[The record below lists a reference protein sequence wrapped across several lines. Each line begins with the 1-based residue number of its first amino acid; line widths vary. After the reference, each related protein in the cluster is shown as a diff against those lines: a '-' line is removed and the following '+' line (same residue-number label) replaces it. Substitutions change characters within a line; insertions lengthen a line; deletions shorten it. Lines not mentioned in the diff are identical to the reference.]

1 MPVEGVN
8 GILNVESAAL
18 HAPQVGVANTN
29 PQHILSVGSNLYVSG
44 DSTDV
49 LTVDGNVVCEGVKVG
64 LIEIIPSYDLEAVAN
79 VGNTTSNTIQFTN
92 ATTSFVASSNVEIG
106 GNITLTSN
114 AQVKVGSNVLAEY
127 TGPHGRDPTTPLLKK
142 FPEIVFDASKYDQ
155 NHSTNTY
162 IQAGYTVT
170 ASSQATDA
178 KNAANLYNEQFPT
191 LINTDDGWQSRN
203 NTYDGST
210 GVAASIDTL
219 TGITGSPSSRNGS
232 YTTLELPHKIKL
244 SYLQIHTRNSVDH
257 GTPVHPKQVY
267 VYGSNDGS
275 SWTQVGSHLFTSV
288 PSSPIWQRI
297 DINSTTPYK
306 YFVLQTTSILPY
318 LDSSLN
324 RVYILD
330 LEWYGYEEDP
340 PQGDLSL
347 DTTLKSTFNS
357 VRSNNYVMYFD
368 GKDPDGTDPKN
379 LVSGSSISLTNNNA
393 TYDAS
398 NDYWTLDGSTESN
411 VTTGSL
417 GFEGDAPHTVSM
429 WVNASNLEAN
439 ALTQQLFTIGSGY
452 DKSFLDV
459 DDTQIAANT
468 WHNVTYAYQGE
479 GGSKVTYVDGR
490 KVEEAQVE
498 DTFGD
503 YPPFAMTDYE
513 VGGYRVSASSEH
525 PSYAAH
531 NAFDDILTFIGGDS
545 NWISADGSYN
555 TGGVYT
561 GSESTTVS
569 GTAYSGEWLQI
580 ELPHKLKVSYVAIQ
594 PQNDALER
602 SPLNGVIAGSN
613 DGTTW
618 NLLDSFTGI
627 TTTSSPAWSA
637 TVPVNFTL
645 TSSTAYK
652 YFRLVITATQST
664 TTYYASIQNVQLY
677 GHKEGDLTRF
687 PEPTRVLKYPHNAFP
702 NSDGP
707 AGQGPNATTSIRGYV
722 VTSVEPNPIYYP
734 IGKVFDGIFSDPGG
748 NNVNNQA
755 RWQPT
760 TAIYANGNDTTAG
773 ATTTLANGTTY

>member
-1 MPVEGVN
+1 MAELGEGLSGYLDVQDATLRAPRLEAVSN
-8 GILNVESAAL
+8 IGIANT
-18 HAPQVGVANTN
+18 APQHAF
-29 PQHILSVGSNLYVSG
+29 SVGSNLYIDTES
-44 DSTDV
+44 SNV

-64 LIEIIPSYDLEAVAN
+64 LIEIVPSYDLAAVSN
-79 VGNTTSNTIQFTN
+79 VGNVTQSTIQFSN
-92 ATTSFVASSNVEIG
+92 ATTGFVTMANVEIG

-162 IQAGYTVT
+162 TQAGYTVT

-191 LINTDDGWQSRN
+191 LIDNDDGWQSRN
-203 NTYDGST
+203 NTYNGST
-210 GVAASIDTL
+210 GVAASLDTL

-257 GTPVHPKQVY
+257 SIPVHPKQVY

-306 YFVLQTTSILPY
+306 YFVLQTTSILPFG
-318 LDSSLN
+318 DSSLN

-417 GFEGDAPHTVSM
+417 GFEGDVPHTVSM
-429 WVNASNLEAN
+429 WVNASNLDAN
-439 ALTQQLFTIGSGY
+439 ALTQQLFSIGSGY
-452 DKSFLDV
+452 DKALVRV

-468 WHNVTYAYQGE
+468 WHNVTYA
-479 GGSKVTYVDGR
+479 
-490 KVEEAQVE
+490 
-498 DTFGD
+498 
-503 YPPFAMTDYE
+503 
-513 VGGYRVSASSEH
+513 
-525 PSYAAH
+525 
-531 NAFDDILTFIGGDS
+531 
-545 NWISADGSYN
+545 
-555 TGGVYT
+555 
-561 GSESTTVS
+561 
-569 GTAYSGEWLQI
+569 
-580 ELPHKLKVSYVAIQ
+580 
-594 PQNDALER
+594 
-602 SPLNGVIAGSN
+602 
-613 DGTTW
+613 
-618 NLLDSFTGI
+618 
-627 TTTSSPAWSA
+627 
-637 TVPVNFTL
+637 
-645 TSSTAYK
+645 
-652 YFRLVITATQST
+652 
-664 TTYYASIQNVQLY
+664 
-677 GHKEGDLTRF
+677 
-687 PEPTRVLKYPHNAFP
+687 
-702 NSDGP
+702 
-707 AGQGPNATTSIRGYV
+707 
-722 VTSVEPNPIYYP
+722 
-734 IGKVFDGIFSDPGG
+734 
-748 NNVNNQA
+748 
-755 RWQPT
+755 
-760 TAIYANGNDTTAG
+760 
-773 ATTTLANGTTY
+773 